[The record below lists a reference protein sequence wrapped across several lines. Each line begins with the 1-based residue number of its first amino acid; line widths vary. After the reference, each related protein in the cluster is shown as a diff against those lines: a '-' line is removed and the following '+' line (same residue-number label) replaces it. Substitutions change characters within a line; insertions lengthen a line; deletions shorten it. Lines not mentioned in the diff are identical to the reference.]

1 MKITVG
7 AKYLYTNFYPMRTY
21 PNKLSEVDLLTSKL
35 LDDNFTEEELYR
47 LTNLLRES
55 KSARTR
61 YSELTIQDS
70 LLHWESVDY
79 VETANEWNDRSS
91 IITFP
96 VISSIAAAI
105 IALFGVWWFH
115 TTDVNP
121 SLDAQEVALNAFET
135 IPEKSNFSENTTFPI
150 STTDQTYPVDSLTA
164 LNIPFNSQ
172 LARSSIARDN
182 AAYGIEILRKNK
194 SFGVGGVVEFN
205 NEITSWKRTEHLS
218 VPAEN
223 GILPIEGEDMIKFSS
238 MNVDVHSQVAEISE
252 TLQILDVREV
262 SQEDND
268 LTTYLQTSLFFNK
281 GVGLAG
287 DSTEFALSFHAI
299 ASDANNENTSIGY
312 QDYLLESDVNPST
325 WEELKKDF
333 VLPSGTEFVI
343 VSMSAKK
350 EGPSALLP
358 DNGGHYADGL
368 TINLLI
374 DRKNTI
380 GPL

>member
-1 MKITVG
+1 
-7 AKYLYTNFYPMRTY
+7 MRTY
-21 PNKLSEVDLLTSKL
+21 PNKLSEVELLTSKI
-35 LDDNFTEEELYR
+35 LDDNFTEEELHR
-47 LTNLLRES
+47 LTSLLKES

-79 VETANEWNDRSS
+79 LETANSGNGRSS

-96 VISSIAAAI
+96 VITSIAAAI
-105 IALFGVWWFH
+105 VALFGVWRFH

-121 SLDAQEVALNAFET
+121 GLDAQEVALYTNET
-135 IPEKSNFSENTTFPI
+135 SPGKSNFPDLTSFPNLTFEQSDTAQSP
-150 STTDQTYPVDSLTA
+150 PSLN
-164 LNIPFNSQ
+164 LPFNSQ
-172 LARSSIARDN
+172 LARSVVARND

-194 SFGVGGVVEFN
+194 SFGVGGVVEFVN
-205 NEITSWKRTEHLS
+205 DISSWKRTEHLS

-223 GILPIEGEDMIKFSS
+223 GILPIEGEEMIKFSS
-238 MNVDVHSQVAEISE
+238 MNVDVHAQVAEISE

-262 SQEDND
+262 SQEDKD
-268 LTTYLQTSLFFNK
+268 MTAYLQTSLYFNK
-281 GVGLAG
+281 GVSIAG

-312 QDYLLESDVNPST
+312 QDYLLDSDVSPST

-343 VSMSAKK
+343 VSMTAKK
-350 EGPSALLP
+350 EGPNALLP
-358 DNGGHYADGL
+358 DIGGHYADGL
-368 TINLLI
+368 SINLLI
-374 DRKNTI
+374 DRKDTI

>member
-1 MKITVG
+1 
-7 AKYLYTNFYPMRTY
+7 MRTY
-21 PNKLSEVDLLTSKL
+21 PNKLSEVDLLTSKI
-35 LDDNFTEEELYR
+35 LDDNFTEEELNR
-47 LTNLLRES
+47 LTRLLKKS
-55 KSARTR
+55 KSARIR

-79 VETANEWNDRSS
+79 LETTYSGIVRSS

-96 VISSIAAAI
+96 VITSIAAAVV
-105 IALFGVWWFH
+105 ALFGVWWFH
-115 TTDVNP
+115 TTDINP
-121 SLDAQEVALNAFET
+121 GLDAQEVALNTYEAS
-135 IPEKSNFSENTTFPI
+135 PAKSNFSENTSFPNVI
-150 STTDQTYPVDSLTA
+150 TEQSEPVQSSPF
-164 LNIPFNSQ
+164 LNLPFNSQ
-172 LARSSIARDN
+172 LARSGIARDN

-205 NEITSWKRTEHLS
+205 NDITSWKRTEHLS

-238 MNVDVHSQVAEISE
+238 MNVDVHAQIAEISE

-262 SQEDND
+262 SQEDRD
-268 LTTYLQTSLFFNK
+268 MTAYLQTSLYFNK
-281 GVGLAG
+281 GLSIAG

-312 QDYLLESDVNPST
+312 QDYSLSSDANPST

-350 EGPSALLP
+350 EGPNALLP
-358 DNGGHYADGL
+358 DIGGHYADGL
-368 TINLLI
+368 SINLLI
-374 DRKNTI
+374 DRKDTI